1 MWGGRLSTWAEELR
15 TEVSL
20 YFYLVMGFC
29 LHDKYGFNV
38 EMEKVEVNSV
48 LEIVLFLFFLIFF

>member
-1 MWGGRLSTWAEELR
+1 
-15 TEVSL
+15 
-20 YFYLVMGFC
+20 MGFC